1 MPDDGYLIRTGVAT
15 RVLIAAC
22 GSLLAA
28 RRVDR
33 TIMRHVRHADPA
45 GCICCAPLP
54 VQLERDFFARN
65 RCAQASLLSTATLGG
80 MFHRRR
86 RA

>member
-1 MPDDGYLIRTGVAT
+1 MAT

>member
-1 MPDDGYLIRTGVAT
+1 MAA
-15 RVLIAAC
+15 RVLIAAW

-28 RRVDR
+28 RRVAP

-54 VQLERDFFARN
+54 VQLERDFFASQSMRPGVP
-65 RCAQASLLSTATLGG
+65 AVHGDLEWYVSPSSASLKVA
-80 MFHRRR
+80 
-86 RA
+86 